1 MGREIAGKFEI
12 PYWDQKLCGM
22 NHITKWGYCFYKERP
37 NNSFFFFSTKCYF
50 LTPLGE
56 ALAWGGGGSWRR

>member
-12 PYWDQKLCGM
+12 PYWDQMLCGM

-37 NNSFFFFSTKCYF
+37 NNSFFFS
-50 LTPLGE
+50 
-56 ALAWGGGGSWRR
+56 LAENVISLHL